1 MNYGHQHPSG
11 GYHPMPPGHPV
22 NQMPQLPP
30 MGYPAPAPLPSNMPP
45 NMPPNGMPM
54 QHQHHQPPPP
64 PPAQAPVPA
73 SISKT
78 DDLGRKYELVVVQQP
93 QRARMCGFG
102 DKDRRPITPPP
113 CIKVVVRDAKT
124 GQEINPNDIDSAHYI
139 IQVDLWSE
147 DGTQEVNLVR
157 HSSNTA
163 SISTTQPYSYTAL
176 REDPMNPPP
185 TQPYQD
191 MQPYGSAPMG
201 YGQQPPPPQPQQHMM
216 PGYGMAAGSNYPQ
229 YQSTNSRFAP
239 ATQYYPQHAN
249 PGPVPSQ
256 ADMAYGH
263 RQSLS
268 MAASQPQG
276 MFTRNIIGSVSSSA
290 FRLNDVD
297 DQVGVWFIMQ
307 DLSVRTEGHFRLRFS
322 FVNIAKPPGV
332 TNPNG
337 SMVNQHKAPILAA
350 TFSDAFQVYSAK
362 KFPGVCEST
371 PLSKCFATQGIKI
384 PIRKEGAADG
394 KKGGDDDD
402 EAYQ

>member
-1 MNYGHQHPSG
+1 MNYGHQHPNG
-11 GYHPMPPGHPV
+11 GYHPMPPGHPA

-78 DDLGRKYELVVVQQP
+78 DDLGRKYEYVAGFLQGTKTLGLTMRLPGSSLCSSLSERECADLV
-93 QRARMCGFG
+93 
-102 DKDRRPITPPP
+102 TS
-113 CIKVVVRDAKT
+113 
-124 GQEINPNDIDSAHYI
+124 DIDSAHYI

-185 TQPYQD
+185 AQPYQD

-216 PGYGMAAGSNYPQ
+216 PGYGMAAGSNYPRE
-229 YQSTNSRFAP
+229 SP
-239 ATQYYPQHAN
+239 
-249 PGPVPSQ
+249 
-256 ADMAYGH
+256 D
-263 RQSLS
+263 
-268 MAASQPQG
+268 
-276 MFTRNIIGSVSSSA
+276 
-290 FRLNDVD
+290 DV
-297 DQVGVWFIMQ
+297 
-307 DLSVRTEGHFRLRFS
+307 
-322 FVNIAKPPGV
+322 IA
-332 TNPNG
+332 
-337 SMVNQHKAPILAA
+337 L
-350 TFSDAFQVYSAK
+350 FF
-362 KFPGVCEST
+362 
-371 PLSKCFATQGIKI
+371 
-384 PIRKEGAADG
+384 
-394 KKGGDDDD
+394 
-402 EAYQ
+402 